1 VINRPLSTR
10 IGVVLCW
17 MLHLDWCE
25 NSAGDGSI
33 FMASGWPG
41 KGGTLR
47 RISLPCTPV
56 NKPFSD
62 AAVFGW
68 CHYAEYERW
77 LVSVEE
83 GAFLAERIDP
93 DIVCRIRDMA
103 AQLAKREY
111 PRVWIGEPGIT
122 PEQLLADQNFDE
134 EARRDAWEKMTRQER
149 KEILEE
155 TPEDLREHISDEILM
170 QPPQKWEDLPQQ
182 LRERLRDGL
191 EVDPGEFVEIWGT
204 GMGLE
209 MPKVSYEY
217 LDGLWVLENM
227 RYELHES
234 VEAELHQEVLYIF
247 AAKQGKVP
255 VIVDSRER
263 HEAGIA
269 PDISL
274 TSIDDL
280 TPQDLGNIRL
290 EEMKFYIE
298 DPEAM
303 GPDVLEDSGRAR
315 RALDERL
322 ES

>member
-1 VINRPLSTR
+1 
-10 IGVVLCW
+10 
-17 MLHLDWCE
+17 
-25 NSAGDGSI
+25 
-33 FMASGWPG
+33 
-41 KGGTLR
+41 
-47 RISLPCTPV
+47 V
-56 NKPFSD
+56 NKAFSD

-68 CHYAEYERW
+68 CHHAEYERW

-93 DIVCRIRDMA
+93 EIVSRIRDMA
-103 AQLAKREY
+103 AQLAEREY

-122 PEQLLADQNFDE
+122 PAQHLADQNFDE
-134 EARRDAWEKMTRQER
+134 EERRDAWEKMTLQER

-155 TPEDLREHISDEILM
+155 TPEELREHVSDEMLM

-182 LRERLRDGL
+182 LRERLRHGL
-191 EVDPGEFVEIWGT
+191 EVDPGEFVEIEGT
-204 GMGLE
+204 GMGLQ
-209 MPKVSYEY
+209 MPKVSNEY

-227 RYELHES
+227 RDELHES
-234 VEAELHQEVLYIF
+234 VEAELDQEVLYIF

-263 HEAGIA
+263 YEAGIA

-274 TSIDDL
+274 ASIDDL
-280 TPQDLGNIRL
+280 TPQDLENIRL
-290 EEMKFYIE
+290 EEMELYVE

-303 GPDVLEDSGRAR
+303 GPYVTEDSERAR

-322 ES
+322 DS

>member
-1 VINRPLSTR
+1 
-10 IGVVLCW
+10 
-17 MLHLDWCE
+17 M
-25 NSAGDGSI
+25 
-33 FMASGWPG
+33 
-41 KGGTLR
+41 
-47 RISLPCTPV
+47 
-56 NKPFSD
+56 NKAFSD
-62 AAVFGW
+62 TVVFGR
-68 CHYAEYERW
+68 CHHAECERW

-93 DIVCRIRDMA
+93 ELVSRIRDMA
-103 AQLAKREY
+103 AQLAEREY

-122 PEQLLADQNFDE
+122 PVQHLADQNFVE
-134 EARRDAWEKMTRQER
+134 EEWRDAWEKMTRQAR

-155 TPEDLREHISDEILM
+155 TPEELREHISDEMLM
-170 QPPQKWEDLPQQ
+170 EPPLNWEDLPQQ

-191 EVDPGEFVEIWGT
+191 EVDPGEFVEIEGT
-204 GMGLE
+204 GMGLQ

-234 VEAELHQEVLYIF
+234 VEAELDRHVLYIF

-255 VIVDSRER
+255 VIVDSSER
-263 HEAGIA
+263 YEAGIA

-274 TSIDDL
+274 ASIDDL

-290 EEMKFYIE
+290 EEMELYVE
-298 DPEAM
+298 DFEPM
-303 GPDVLEDSGRAR
+303 GPYVLEDSERAR

-322 ES
+322 DS